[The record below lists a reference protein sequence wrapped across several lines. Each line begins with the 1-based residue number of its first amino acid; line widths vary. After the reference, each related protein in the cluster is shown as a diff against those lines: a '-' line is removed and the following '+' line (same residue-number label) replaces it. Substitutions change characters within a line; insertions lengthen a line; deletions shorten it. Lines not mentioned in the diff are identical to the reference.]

1 MSKNKTED
9 NMTQQ
14 GKTAG
19 IAITSL
25 VLGIL
30 GLICIG
36 PFAAIPAVIC
46 GHIAKSKIK
55 AAAGAL
61 QGEGLALAGLILG
74 YVSIGLMVVLIP
86 VYATLG
92 AIAIP
97 SFMRA
102 RTTSQANACINN
114 LRQIEAAKD
123 QYALEKGLTNGATV
137 SFEDIGPAA
146 SGGGY
151 LKVWP
156 VCPASAHHD
165 PITSASS
172 STEKDYDI
180 NVIGQNA
187 RCRIVPDK
195 HALK

>member
-1 MSKNKTED
+1 
-9 NMTQQ
+9 MTQ

-19 IAITSL
+19 IAVTSL

-55 AAAGAL
+55 EAAGAL

-74 YVSIGLMVVLIP
+74 YVSLGLMVILIP

-102 RTTSQANACINN
+102 RETSQMNACINN

-123 QYALEKGLTNGATV
+123 QYALEQGLTNGATV
-137 SFEDIGPAA
+137 TFANIGPTS
-146 SGGGY
+146 SGSSY
-151 LKVWP
+151 LKAWL
-156 VCPASAHHD
+156 VCPVSAHAS
-165 PITSASS
+165 PITKTQSL
-172 STEKDYDI
+172 TENDYNI
-180 NVIGQNA
+180 GVIGQNA

-195 HALK
+195 HALQ

>member
-1 MSKNKTED
+1 ME
-9 NMTQQ
+9 QR
-14 GKTAG
+14 KTAG
-19 IAITSL
+19 IAVASL

-55 AAAGAL
+55 EAAGAL

-86 VYATLG
+86 FYAMMG
-92 AIAIP
+92 SIAIP
-97 SFMRA
+97 SFMKA
-102 RTTSQANACINN
+102 RTTAQANACINN

-123 QYALEKGLTNGATV
+123 QYALEHGLTNGATV
-137 SFEDIGPAA
+137 TFANIGPTAT
-146 SGGGY
+146 GGGY

-156 VCPASAHHD
+156 VCPASAHAD
-165 PITSASS
+165 PITRTRS
-172 STEKDYDI
+172 STENEYDI
-180 NVIGQNA
+180 NVIGQNV
-187 RCRIVPDK
+187 RCRIMPDK
-195 HALK
+195 HALQ

>member
-1 MSKNKTED
+1 
-9 NMTQQ
+9 MTQ

-19 IAITSL
+19 IAVTSL

-30 GLICIG
+30 GLICLG

-55 AAAGAL
+55 EAAGAL

-74 YVSIGLMVVLIP
+74 YVGIGLSIVLIP
-86 VYATLG
+86 LYA

-97 SFMRA
+97 SFMSA
-102 RTTSQANACINN
+102 RLTSQQNACINN

-123 QYALEKGLTNGATV
+123 QYALENGLTNYAKIT
-137 SFEDIGPAA
+137 FAEIGPGGP
-146 SGGGY
+146 GGGF
-151 LKVWP
+151 LKGWP
-156 VCPASAHHD
+156 VCPVSAHD
-165 PITSASS
+165 DTTSRTKSL
-172 STEKDYDI
+172 TENDYDI
-180 NVIGQNA
+180 DVIGQNA